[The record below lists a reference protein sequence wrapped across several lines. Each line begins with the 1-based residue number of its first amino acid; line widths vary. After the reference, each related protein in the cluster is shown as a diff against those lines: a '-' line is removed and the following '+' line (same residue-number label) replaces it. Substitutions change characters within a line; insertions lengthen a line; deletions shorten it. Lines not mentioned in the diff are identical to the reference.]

1 MKFFDSFFYYYCL
14 TIVSNTIV
22 RVSKPFTIK
31 SFESLGGRIWIPY
44 FNKGGRIWIPKGGE
58 FGYFY
63 SLKKVTSFFFS
74 LFDYICIMETEKYQ
88 GKLSLV
94 QPNKVTNA
102 RYQFSEREENILT
115 LMISAIQ
122 DHMTDKKHIQTDLFN
137 QPMITIDTN
146 EFGEK
151 TKAKYW
157 EAALS
162 MRLKTFDFE
171 YTNQN
176 GNVEEVAGV
185 LITTAR
191 NEKQTSLIH
200 LVINAWAVPYL
211 VYVGKGVGFT
221 SYNKAIAIS
230 LRGEYTKRLYKLCK
244 RWENRGGFSMS
255 LDEFREML
263 MLENKYS
270 KLKDLKKWVLDKSK
284 ERLQANADIYFNY
297 SLAKIGGSRSYNQIN
312 FTIHGNNKKLKQGQK
327 TDMYT
332 LVYNMLCISYPNHK
346 SSLAM
351 DITDRLTQVPSKF
364 EEMYRRMKKLKNDID
379 VVDKTLEDANKLI
392 KYIMKNDFN
401 EFLITN

>member
-1 MKFFDSFFYYYCL
+1 
-14 TIVSNTIV
+14 
-22 RVSKPFTIK
+22 
-31 SFESLGGRIWIPY
+31 
-44 FNKGGRIWIPKGGE
+44 
-58 FGYFY
+58 
-63 SLKKVTSFFFS
+63 
-74 LFDYICIMETEKYQ
+74 METEKYK

-162 MRLKTFDFE
+162 MRSKTFDFE

-176 GNVEEVAGV
+176 GNIEEVAGV

-221 SYNKAIAIS
+221 SYNKAIAIA

-284 ERLQANADIYFNY
+284 ERLQENADIYFNY